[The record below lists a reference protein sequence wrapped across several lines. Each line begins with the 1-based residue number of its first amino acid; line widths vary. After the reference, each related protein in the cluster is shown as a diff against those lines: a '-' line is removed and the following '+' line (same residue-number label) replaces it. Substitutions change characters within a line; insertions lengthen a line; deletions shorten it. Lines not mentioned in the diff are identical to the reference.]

1 MSQKFVVL
9 FGGVGSFGKGDVVE
23 GGNLGSDSAIKR
35 LLDLKAIRLAEP
47 HEAKQPKVE
56 VIDKAD
62 THASY
67 ETRLI
72 EKDQKIADLKVK
84 IAEMEAEIQA
94 LKAAIEPK
102 KPEPIPQTAMDLIAE
117 KEKQIKAL
125 QAEKGKK

>member
-1 MSQKFVVL
+1 MSKVVIL
-9 FGGVGSFGKGDVVE
+9 FNGVGSYGKGEVIDVE
-23 GGNLGSDSAIKR
+23 KLCPDEESFKR
-35 LLDLKAIRLAEP
+35 LLDLQAIRKAEP
-47 HEAKQPKVE
+47 HEAKQAKVE
-56 VIDKAD
+56 IIDKTD
-62 THASY
+62 SHASY
-67 ETRLI
+67 ETRLLQ
-72 EKDQKIADLKVK
+72 KDQKIADLKVK